1 MAKSG
6 DASPPQPN
14 PQQRLWELVDRE
26 FRGTG
31 RYRLNEVLQAAQ
43 DNGINVAWEDL
54 RRIASLW
61 RGGPVITP
69 NFVTDF
75 VSDYSAELKA
85 KTALDPW
92 ASIGSTLIPVVK
104 NCNILEAT
112 GIIVSDEELAVAKL
126 MSDDLPVKWISGQPR
141 SALSSLGSFDLI
153 VSSPPFGLQSQT
165 VYSVREKA
173 IFEIRDSETSL
184 VVLESAQHLSADG
197 VGIFLLPNSFF
208 RLSKN
213 GVRTSLAKF
222 GLFVNAVIGLPAGV
236 FSPVTAIPSNIVF
249 ISRTQKLKLFVG
261 QLAEGTDYQQ
271 LLQNLRKHVPGASAE
286 LGLLVEDS
294 DFISW
299 QQIAATAEE
308 ERLVKRSGLTAVRL
322 MDAVLTVN
330 LAKRT
335 DDAFENIPN
344 AVYLP
349 LIGTSPAVA
358 SLSNL
363 RIKPHNYAQLVVR
376 SDIADAEFLAGFF
389 NSPLGRKVRESM
401 LAGNFI
407 PKLSKQTISEG
418 RVYVLPSRAQQEVTA
433 VAREIQDL
441 RLSLEA
447 LERELWNRPVAAPA
461 VRKAVTAINRKDGFE
476 SWVETLPFPLASVF
490 WRYHAAGSEEHKVT
504 HLLNAFEATTQFLGT
519 LMASAFHSDAAFF
532 RGHLHEWFEVG
543 KDNPH
548 SLARSSFGE
557 WVVRCQRLAKTTRQM
572 LSDKTQ
578 RDLVLGLYRA
588 DVDKV
593 EGIVQKEIYQVME
606 SVGRYRNDWKG
617 HTGIVSLQEHER
629 RLALLQDEVARL
641 RGFLGG
647 IFEDWWLIRPGLS
660 SYTRGVHHYAVEKL
674 VGSRQI
680 FKQATVETR
689 DVMDSTE
696 LYCYDV
702 VTERPLQLLHFVR
715 MLAVPGAEKVACFFY
730 NRIEKEGIRWVSYH
744 FESEAERV
752 EPDSAV
758 IKIIDEIEMSEG
770 QQRGQGS
777 QLT

>member
-1 MAKSG
+1 M
-6 DASPPQPN
+6 
-14 PQQRLWELVDRE
+14 
-26 FRGTG
+26 
-31 RYRLNEVLQAAQ
+31 
-43 DNGINVAWEDL
+43 
-54 RRIASLW
+54 
-61 RGGPVITP
+61 
-69 NFVTDF
+69 
-75 VSDYSAELKA
+75 
-85 KTALDPW
+85 
-92 ASIGSTLIPVVK
+92 
-104 NCNILEAT
+104 
-112 GIIVSDEELAVAKL
+112 
-126 MSDDLPVKWISGQPR
+126 
-141 SALSSLGSFDLI
+141 
-153 VSSPPFGLQSQT
+153 
-165 VYSVREKA
+165 
-173 IFEIRDSETSL
+173 
-184 VVLESAQHLSADG
+184 
-197 VGIFLLPNSFF
+197 
-208 RLSKN
+208 
-213 GVRTSLAKF
+213 
-222 GLFVNAVIGLPAGV
+222 
-236 FSPVTAIPSNIVF
+236 
-249 ISRTQKLKLFVG
+249 
-261 QLAEGTDYQQ
+261 
-271 LLQNLRKHVPGASAE
+271 
-286 LGLLVEDS
+286 
-294 DFISW
+294 
-299 QQIAATAEE
+299 
-308 ERLVKRSGLTAVRL
+308 
-322 MDAVLTVN
+322 
-330 LAKRT
+330 
-335 DDAFENIPN
+335 
-344 AVYLP
+344 
-349 LIGTSPAVA
+349 
-358 SLSNL
+358 
-363 RIKPHNYAQLVVR
+363 
-376 SDIADAEFLAGFF
+376 
-389 NSPLGRKVRESM
+389 
-401 LAGNFI
+401 
-407 PKLSKQTISEG
+407 
-418 RVYVLPSRAQQEVTA
+418 
-433 VAREIQDL
+433 
-441 RLSLEA
+441 
-447 LERELWNRPVAAPA
+447 ERELWNRPVAAPA

-744 FESEAERV
+744 FETRVLKARIARDLTNKDVSACSRQPRRAASMAAMSIFVIVIIASKARFASPPPAASASVSARGVICQER
-752 EPDSAV
+752 P
-758 IKIIDEIEMSEG
+758 
-770 QQRGQGS
+770 QRS
-777 QLT
+777 LHQLHWLSVPPLPTIAFQ